1 MEYAQLADSGLRVSR
16 ICLGTMVWGSQN
28 TESEAFEQLDC
39 ALDLGVNFI
48 DTAEMY
54 PVPSNARTYG
64 ATETIIGN
72 WMKRRA
78 NRADVVLATKVA
90 GPCAGWMPHIRNAGT
105 RLDRPNIEQGI
116 DDSLRRLDTDYV
128 DLYQVHWPQR
138 RTNYFGKLGYTHEPT
153 QDWIPLEET
162 LGVLGDLVRKGK
174 IRAAGVSNETPWGL
188 MRMLCAAD
196 PEQDLPRVAS
206 IQNPYSLLN
215 RSFEVGLAEVCLRE
229 NVACLPYSPLGFG
242 VLSGKYLEGGG
253 PEARLNRSEFSRFTR
268 YTNPLPKLA
277 TEKYAEIAR
286 RFGLNMAQMALAYVH
301 SRPFVTST
309 IIGTSRVEQVR
320 ENVASLELT
329 LDAEVM
335 RAIEDVHK
343 THPNPAP

>member
-1 MEYAQLADSGLRVSR
+1 MEYVRLGDSDLRVSR

-39 ALDLGVNFI
+39 AVDLGVNFL

-72 WMKRRA
+72 WMKRRT

-90 GPCAGWMPHIRNAGT
+90 GPCAEWMPHIRDAGT
-105 RLDRPNIEQGI
+105 RLDRRNIEQAI
-116 DDSLRRLDTDYV
+116 DDSLRRLGTDYV
-128 DLYQVHWPQR
+128 DLYQLHWPQR
-138 RTNYFGKLGYTHEPT
+138 KTNYFGRLGYTHEPT
-153 QDWIPLEET
+153 RDWIPLEET
-162 LGVLGDLVRKGK
+162 LGVLGDLVGRGK

-188 MRMLCAAD
+188 MRMLCAARQD
-196 PEQDLPRVAS
+196 PELPTLAS

-242 VLSGKYLEGGG
+242 VLSGKYLEGGEPG
-253 PEARLNRSEFSRFTR
+253 ARLNRSEFGRFTR
-268 YTNPLPKLA
+268 YTNPLPRLA
-277 TEKYAEIAR
+277 TEEYAQVAR
-286 RFGLNMAQMALAYVH
+286 RFGLNMAQMALAYVQ

-309 IIGTSRVEQVR
+309 IIGTSCVAQVR

-329 LDAEVM
+329 LDEEVSK
-335 RAIEDVHK
+335 AIEEVHK
-343 THPNPAP
+343 AHPNPAP